1 MVRPAEELWDKL
13 QQQRPA
19 GSSRDVSVVRDGV
32 QGHPAGLSGERGLGL
47 PTSCAGGSGPGGH
60 QQPGWGWE
68 LAGRAQMLSPAPSL
82 SPGCASSGQLYWGR
96 GPRCL
101 RFLVPPSLMRGAV
114 ASPSRGEH

>member
-1 MVRPAEELWDKL
+1 
-13 QQQRPA
+13 
-19 GSSRDVSVVRDGV
+19 
-32 QGHPAGLSGERGLGL
+32 
-47 PTSCAGGSGPGGH
+47 
-60 QQPGWGWE
+60 
-68 LAGRAQMLSPAPSL
+68 MLSPAPSL